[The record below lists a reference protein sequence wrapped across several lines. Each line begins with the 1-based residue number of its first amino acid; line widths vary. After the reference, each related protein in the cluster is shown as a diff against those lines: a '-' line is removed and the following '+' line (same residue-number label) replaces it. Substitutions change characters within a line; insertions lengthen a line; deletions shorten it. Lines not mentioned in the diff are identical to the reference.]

1 MTIPPNLAL
10 AIAIVAEVI
19 ATTALKQSTGFS
31 RPVPLIITTV
41 GYAVAFYFL
50 ALALE
55 KMPTGIVYAIW
66 SGVGIVLI
74 TAIAWLLHGQRL
86 DGPALAGIGLIMAGV
101 LVLNLFS
108 KAGAG

>member
-1 MTIPPNLAL
+1 MTIPPYLAL
-10 AIAIVAEVI
+10 AVAIVAEVI
-19 ATTALKQSTGFS
+19 ATTALKQSAGFT
-31 RPVPLIITTV
+31 RPMPMLVTV
-41 GYAVAFYFL
+41 IGYSIAFYFL
-50 ALALE
+50 SLTLE
-55 KMPTGIVYAIW
+55 RLPTGITYAIW

-108 KAGAG
+108 KVGAG